1 MNHKYKKF
9 LLINIFSL
17 LFISGFICVKPSYAD
32 SDIDLKSESEN
43 FISTENN
50 TEIIDSKSNDKEINS
65 NFYNSD
71 DNSEKKIED
80 NVNISNNDSSNI
92 EKSNDNLDNPS
103 SDNNLENN
111 VNSSTNEN
119 KDNSTNLTDNIEST
133 NKESSVKKTIMKSP
147 AKKDGDF
154 IWTEDGRCRYIYK
167 DGSLPNV
174 GFIEKNN
181 NKYFTYGDGYI
192 YTNQI
197 ITFGPRIMYF
207 MGNDGRMMIGK
218 FQDNYSKW
226 RYTNDDGNLIDS
238 KGWKLNN
245 QGKHFAHDNGY
256 LYTNQYITFGPKV
269 MYFMGN
275 DGSMIVGK
283 FQDNYS
289 KWRYANDDGNLIN
302 SKGWKINNQGKHF
315 AHDNGYLYTNQ
326 FITFGP
332 EIMYFM
338 GNDGRMIVGKF
349 QDNSKKWRF
358 TNDDGNLIDSKGW
371 KINNQGKH
379 FAHDNGYLYTNQF
392 ITFGPKEMYFMGN
405 DGSMI
410 VGKFQDNNKRWRFT
424 NNDGNLI
431 NSKGWKINNQG
442 KHFAYGNG
450 YLYTNQFITFGP
462 KVMYFVGNDGLVK
475 TSQFTYMKIATFHP
489 DSNGLI
495 SISEYNANKP
505 HIDAMKYA
513 KSILNQV
520 GNSLWGAY
528 KWAGSAINYK
538 TMTINA
544 NNGITFFAN
553 VGFNQRRGN
562 CYTMAS
568 VFYYMAKALGYN
580 VYQVSGYH
588 QGYNAQWPH
597 SWCEIHM
604 NGNKYVYD
612 PDVYKEYGRSI
623 YGKRYG
629 QSGTLKYLVERNK
642 YMHL

>member
-119 KDNSTNLTDNIEST
+119 KDNSTNLTDNTEST

-238 KGWKLNN
+238 KGWKTNN

-256 LYTNQYITFGPKV
+256 LYTNQIITFGPKV
-269 MYFMGN
+269 
-275 DGSMIVGK
+275 
-283 FQDNYS
+283 
-289 KWRYANDDGNLIN
+289 
-302 SKGWKINNQGKHF
+302 
-315 AHDNGYLYTNQ
+315 
-326 FITFGP
+326 
-332 EIMYFM
+332 MYFM

-349 QDNSKKWRF
+349 QDNSNKWRY
-358 TNDDGNLIDSKGW
+358 TNNDGNLIDSKGW
-371 KINNQGKH
+371 KTNNQGKH
-379 FAHDNGYLYTNQF
+379 FAYGNGYLYTNQF
-392 ITFGPKEMYFMGN
+392 ITFGPKVMYFMGN
-405 DGSMI
+405 DGRMI
-410 VGKFQDNNKRWRFT
+410 VGKFQDNAKKWRYT

-495 SISEYNANKP
+495 IQGIQKIGNYFYNHTYSGISKGYKVLVNNNLYSFDNTGKGYLISTNYTPVRDLDLAIGWMYQAKDFNYEYSMDWKKRNQKGYADCSSAVYRALKHGGFISKNIANGNTETLFELGRRGQILKEISEN
-505 HIDAMKYA
+505 
-513 KSILNQV
+513 
-520 GNSLWGAY
+520 
-528 KWAGSAINYK
+528 
-538 TMTINA
+538 
-544 NNGITFFAN
+544 
-553 VGFNQRRGN
+553 
-562 CYTMAS
+562 
-568 VFYYMAKALGYN
+568 
-580 VYQVSGYH
+580 
-588 QGYNAQWPH
+588 
-597 SWCEIHM
+597 EI
-604 NGNKYVYD
+604 
-612 PDVYKEYGRSI
+612 
-623 YGKRYG
+623 RYG
-629 QSGTLKYLVERNK
+629 DIFVAGIPGKSSGSGGHTGFILDKNTIIHCNYPDRGISITERKGKMGDRRYPVKYYRLVGAI
-642 YMHL
+642 